1 MLDSHRPALSAFLA
15 APPSRGWLRAL
26 LWVACIAALVSLG
39 AVSGATEAEIALS
52 GIAILPVLA
61 IAWNSGVVAGLATAA
76 FAALVLSVADH
87 LSGRS
92 FSADWMPWANAAAR
106 LMAYAVVAF
115 FAAKTRQLLLKVH
128 EAASV
133 DGLTGIRNRRAFLE
147 AGAAEVE
154 RSRRHGRPL
163 AVVFVD
169 LDRFKALNDAKGHAR
184 GDAALRV
191 TANALVGALRAV
203 DHVARVGGDE
213 FAAVL
218 PEIEFAAV
226 SESAARIAAAI
237 GKALG
242 SHAPVTAS
250 VGVAWFARADRE
262 FPEMVKIADALMY
275 EAKASRSG
283 AVVVRDVSLA
293 PAPGDANRRVGPDN
307 RRSASAR

>member
-1 MLDSHRPALSAFLA
+1 MLESRWPALAAFLTG
-15 APPSRGWLRAL
+15 PRSTGWPRAL
-26 LWVACIAALVSLG
+26 LWIACIAALVFLG
-39 AVSGATEAEIALS
+39 AVHRATDAEVALTAL
-52 GIAILPVLA
+52 AILPVLA
-61 IAWNSGVVAGLATAA
+61 IAWNAGVAGGLAAA
-76 FAALVLSVADH
+76 VFAAVVWAAADYH
-87 LSGRS
+87 SDRP
-92 FSADWMPWANAAAR
+92 FSAGWIPWANAAAR
-106 LMAYAVVAF
+106 LMAYALVAF
-115 FAAKTRQLLLKVH
+115 LAAQTRQLILKVH

-169 LDRFKALNDAKGHAR
+169 LDRFKTLNDRKGHAR
-184 GDAALRV
+184 GDAALRA

-226 SESAARIAAAI
+226 SESAARIASAV

-242 SHAPVTAS
+242 PHAPVTAS
-250 VGVAWFARADRE
+250 VGVAWFSRADRE
-262 FPEMVKIADALMY
+262 FAEMVKMADGLMY

-283 AVVVRDVSLA
+283 AVVVRDVSPA
-293 PAPGDANRRVGPDN
+293 PAPGDADRRTGPDK